1 MNARVLGFTSAL
13 GVVLVVLAVT
23 AGMLGA
29 FPVGAGEVVSSVLH
43 RAGLDR
49 LGVRIGT
56 RPGALAE
63 SVLWDIRFPRVALSL
78 VVGGSLGA
86 AGAVMQGTLGN
97 PLAEPGL
104 VGVSSGAALA
114 AVVTIVMAGAPLGS
128 WTLTVAAFAGGCLA
142 TLAVYAAARRG
153 GRTEVVTL
161 ILTGVAINAMAGALI
176 GLCLFVSDAEQ
187 LRSITFWTLGSV
199 AQAGWVKVGGVMP
212 VAAAGLVL
220 ATRRGRDLDLFALG
234 EHSARHLGVP
244 VERRRL
250 ELLVVVAA
258 LTAAAVAVAGI
269 ISFVGLVVPHLVR
282 MAIGPAHRPLIVA
295 SALAGGVVLV
305 GGDLLART
313 VVAPAELPLGV
324 LTALVGSPVFFW
336 QLRRTRARQGGWA

>member
-1 MNARVLGFTSAL
+1 VNARVLGFTSAL
-13 GVVLVVLAVT
+13 GLVLVVLAVT

-43 RAGLDR
+43 RTGLER

-142 TLAVYAAARRG
+142 TLAVYTAARRG

-199 AQAGWVKVGGVMP
+199 AQASWVKVGGVMP